1 MNLLF
6 LFSMAIILVVT
17 ATEVAAWWIL
27 RSVKDLPQPEPEN
40 WPMAAVLI
48 AARNEADTLPACL
61 AALEKTD
68 YPEGRL
74 SVWIGNDASED
85 ETEEVAKAFCMGKK
99 NFHIVNISHQWGQAR
114 GKANVL
120 AQLAAK
126 AKPVA
131 DYYIMTDADV
141 RVPPGWIKGM
151 LRHFKPGVALV
162 NGTTLTEGEGWFA
175 RMQAYEWTK
184 GQGLMK
190 AWTSLSAEGK
200 TLTAI
205 GNNMVTERKAYEATG
220 GYEKIPFSLTEDFE
234 LNRQLINLGYK
245 SLQITTADTK
255 VYTRHVKSPWAL
267 LQQRKR
273 WMTGA
278 MQLPRG
284 VIVILFFQSLFFPA
298 ILVSL
303 YYYPLYG
310 LGLLTTK
317 TLVQALLVRQML
329 LRLQEPPAIPFLGF
343 ELYSFV
349 SGICQTLFY
358 FLPFPVKWRGR
369 RY

>member
-6 LFSMAIILVVT
+6 LFSIVIILVVT
-17 ATEVAAWWIL
+17 ATEVAAL
-27 RSVKDLPQPEPEN
+27 RALSSVKDLPQPEPES

-48 AARNEADTLPACL
+48 AARNEAGTLPACL
-61 AALEKTD
+61 AALEKAD
-68 YPEGRL
+68 YPEERL

-85 ETEEVAKAFCMGKK
+85 NTAEVAKALCIGKK
-99 NFHIVNISHQWGQAR
+99 NFHVVNITQQWGQAR

-120 AQLAAK
+120 AQLASK

-131 DYYIMTDADV
+131 DYYFITDADV

-162 NGTTLTEGEGWFA
+162 NGTTFTEGEGWFA
-175 RMQAYEWTK
+175 RMQAYEWMK

-190 AWTSLSAEGK
+190 AWTRLSADEK

-205 GNNMVTERKAYEATG
+205 GNNMVVERKAYEATG

-234 LNRQLINLGYK
+234 LNRQLINRGYK
-245 SLQITTADTK
+245 SLQITTVDTK
-255 VYTRHVKSPWAL
+255 AYTRAVKTPGAL

-278 MQLPRG
+278 MQLPWG
-284 VIVILFFQSLFFPA
+284 VMVILFFQALFFPA

-303 YYYPLYG
+303 YFYPLYG
-310 LGLLTTK
+310 LCFLTAK
-317 TLVQALLVRQML
+317 ILVQALVVRQML

-349 SGICQTLFY
+349 SGVCQTLFY
-358 FLPFPVKWRGR
+358 FLPFPVKWKGR